1 MSLTWEWMDVPY
13 YKDSFEAPSMSR
25 YKEQSSS
32 TVKSS
37 LKQTI
42 ISAMINS
49 EHEDMMRREFEKL
62 SLNDNN
68 PSSVQTFPEQ
78 DEICNQMDKLS
89 LGQTSK
95 PRLIFCSHCVS
106 CDKCGALTTQYFKE
120 LKPLPCSECRI
131 VSKR

>member
-13 YKDSFEAPSMSR
+13 YKDSFRAPSMSR

-42 ISAMINS
+42 ISAMIDS

-62 SLNDNN
+62 SLNDIDL
-68 PSSVQTFPEQ
+68 SSNQTFLGQ
-78 DEICNQMDKLS
+78 DEICNQMDQLS
-89 LGQTSK
+89 LDRTSK
-95 PRLIFCSHCVS
+95 RTLIFCSHCVS
-106 CDKCGALTTQYFKE
+106 CDKCGALTTSYFKG
-120 LKPLPCSECRI
+120 LKPLPCSECR
-131 VSKR
+131 VVGKR